1 MKTTVKDILKENT
14 QLKQMPFS
22 TPEGYFESLKQNLK
36 DKGHDSRG
44 IGTVAIW
51 SRISVAAAIA
61 ILVTAGAILMSS
73 PSTANEFTEEDY
85 LVFSDDIS
93 TDVIYSASTLY
104 AYTEEISDEDIIE
117 YLIDSDW
124 ETDDIE

>member
-1 MKTTVKDILKENT
+1 MKTTEKDILKENT

-44 IGTVAIW
+44 IGTVATW

-104 AYTEEISDEDIIE
+104 AYTEGISDEDIIE

-124 ETDDIE
+124 EADDIE

>member
-44 IGTVAIW
+44 IGAVAIW

-85 LVFSDDIS
+85 IVFSDDIS

-104 AYTEEISDEDIIE
+104 AYTEEISDEDIIL

-124 ETDDIE
+124 EADVIE

>member
-44 IGTVAIW
+44 IGTAPIW